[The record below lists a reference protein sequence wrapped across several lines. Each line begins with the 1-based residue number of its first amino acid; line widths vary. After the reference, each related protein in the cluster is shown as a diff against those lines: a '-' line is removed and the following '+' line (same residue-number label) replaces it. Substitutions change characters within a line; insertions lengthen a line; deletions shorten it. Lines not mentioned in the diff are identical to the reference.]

1 MVIDW
6 QNYKPETIR
15 MFFKKVKY
23 SEFCTR
29 EDEIAKA
36 MVLLPSK
43 SPRRACGYLF
53 PSILVSDR
61 QQKILE
67 LEER

>member
-6 QNYKPETIR
+6 QNYKPETFR

-23 SEFCTR
+23 CEFCTR
-29 EDEIAKA
+29 EDKIAL
-36 MVLLPSK
+36 VLLPSK